1 MKKTDLV
8 HSLRSIQATLVGAP
22 SGSGRLSIY
31 NTKLDGESTP
41 AALEMQISV
50 IATMEDIIN
59 ELSAE
64 KSPIVV
70 IYLDGGLV
78 QWVISDLP
86 VEPIVLDGDMP
97 DFFDEQ
103 DEANLTPV
111 HFTDGIHKVFGGFR
125 KTDTQP
131 EFVAQIAED
140 VAATK

>member
-8 HSLRSIQATLVGAP
+8 RSLRSIQATLKETPDGN
-22 SGSGRLSIY
+22 GRLSIY
-31 NTKLDGESTP
+31 NTKPNGESTL
-41 AALEMQISV
+41 AALEMQKSV
-50 IATMEDIIN
+50 INTIEGIVN
-59 ELSAE
+59 ELDAE
-64 KSPIVV
+64 KSPTVV

-97 DFFDEQ
+97 DFFDKK
-103 DEANLTPV
+103 DEEDLIPV

-125 KTDTQP
+125 ETDTKP